1 MQALEAQGLSPDKVQ
16 VLQVKG
22 ENDDN
27 TQYVIVECDGTDK
40 LDGNA
45 IAELINQNKARG
57 GAATTEGPVSA
68 TTEGPVSTTPVTA
81 AAAAAAAGR
90 LRENPARHVQVAD
103 SALTSADTGDVT
115 VTSEQRH
122 DVTVMAEQRQDV
134 TVTAEQ
140 RHDVTV
146 TSEQRQDVTVTAEQR
161 HDVTVTS
168 ADTEDVNVTSE
179 QGHDVKVM
187 SEQRHDVTV
196 TSETGHDVTVT
207 SEQGYDIIMTSEQ
220 DVMSAGS
227 DVTGVSLTLS
237 SSAASAR
244 QRGILK
250 RQHSIDLADQ
260 SGGAGRKTAGGTAAQ
275 PPVKV
280 KVTENSH
287 GERIPQAATVCDS
300 KDQT

>member
-57 GAATTEGPVSA
+57 GAATTEGPVTATTEGPVSA
-68 TTEGPVSTTPVTA
+68 TTEGPVSAAPVT

-90 LRENPARHVQVAD
+90 LRENPARHVQVTD
-103 SALTSADTGDVT
+103 SALTSADTGNVT
-115 VTSEQRH
+115 VTS
-122 DVTVMAEQRQDV
+122 
-134 TVTAEQ
+134 EQ

-168 ADTEDVNVTSE
+168 EQRHDVTVTSADTEDVTVTAE
-179 QGHDVKVM
+179 QGHYVKVM

-207 SEQGYDIIMTSEQ
+207 SEQGHDIIMTSEQ